1 VRPGATEENV
11 ILTKKQISLIA
22 VLGTSVIGFVVDKLL
37 LDSGAP
43 EAARAA
49 VSASRPQ
56 LPAAPAAKSV
66 SAAAPVAAAPVSA
79 APATAKAAGAP
90 LVFASGATPVSLADR
105 LKSLAL
111 ADREPTSIREAFAP
125 SSAWLAALED
135 AKPAPP
141 AEPAAAPA
149 ADSTADFTRQHKLTS
164 VLRRG
169 NAGSAIVDG
178 KFIEIGE
185 QVDGYRLI
193 GLTAES
199 AVFRSPR
206 QAKEVKLF
214 IAGAAK

>member
-1 VRPGATEENV
+1 M
-11 ILTKKQISLIA
+11 SLIA
-22 VLGTSVIGFVVDKLL
+22 VLVTSVIGFVVDKLL

-56 LPAAPAAKSV
+56 LPAVPAAKSV
-66 SAAAPVAAAPVSA
+66 SAAVPVAAAPVSA
-79 APATAKAAGAP
+79 APAAAKAAGAP
-90 LVFASGATPVSLADR
+90 LVFAAGPTPVSLADR

-141 AEPAAAPA
+141 AEPTAAA

-193 GLTAES
+193 GLTADS

-206 QAKEVKLF
+206 QAKEVMLF
-214 IAGAAK
+214 IAGAIK

>member
-1 VRPGATEENV
+1 M

-22 VLGTSVIGFVVDKLL
+22 VLVTSVIGFVVDKFL
-37 LDSGAP
+37 LDSGTP

-49 VSASRPQ
+49 VSPSRPQ

-79 APATAKAAGAP
+79 APATAKVAGAP
-90 LVFASGATPVSLADR
+90 LAFASGATPVSLADR

-141 AEPAAAPA
+141 VEPAAAAPA

-169 NAGSAIVDG
+169 SSGSAIVDG

-193 GLTAES
+193 GLTADS

-214 IAGAAK
+214 IAGATK

>member
-1 VRPGATEENV
+1 V

-22 VLGTSVIGFVVDKLL
+22 VLGTSVIGFVVDKVL
-37 LDSGAP
+37 LDSGTP
-43 EAARAA
+43 KAASAA
-49 VSASRPQ
+49 VSTPR
-56 LPAAPAAKSV
+56 AAPAAKSA
-66 SAAAPVAAAPVSA
+66 SAAAPVAAVPVSA
-79 APATAKAAGAP
+79 TPATAKAAGAP
-90 LVFASGATPVSLADR
+90 LVSASGATPVSLADR

-111 ADREPTSIREAFAP
+111 ADREPTGIREAFAP
-125 SSAWLAALED
+125 SSAWLASLEQP
-135 AKPAPP
+135 KPAAPAP
-141 AEPAAAPA
+141 AEPT
-149 ADSTADFTRQHKLTS
+149 DSVADFIRQHKLTS

-169 NAGSAIVDG
+169 SSGSAIVDG

-193 GLTAES
+193 GLTADS